1 MSRGHI
7 DPWVRLGKLPTTH
20 FDGDVGDPDP
30 RLCRDG
36 YVHPPFALQLG
47 LLLSLIPLEPAAG
60 FLEETVEWISASANS
75 GKSIG
80 SKED

>member
-1 MSRGHI
+1 MSRGHTV
-7 DPWVRLGKLPTTH
+7 PWVRLGKLPTTH
-20 FDGDVGDPDP
+20 FDGDVGDPNP
-30 RLCRDG
+30 RLCI
-36 YVHPPFALQLG
+36 HPPFPLLLG

-75 GKSIG
+75 GTSIG